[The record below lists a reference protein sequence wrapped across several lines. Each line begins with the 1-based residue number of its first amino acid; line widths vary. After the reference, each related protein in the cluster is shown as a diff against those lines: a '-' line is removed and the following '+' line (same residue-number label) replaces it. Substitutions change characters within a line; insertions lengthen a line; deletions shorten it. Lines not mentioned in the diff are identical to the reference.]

1 MVEQGKLY
9 KTVSYF
15 ILIIMSCL
23 AVFPFLL
30 LIASSFTSEP
40 SLLQYGYGFWPKE
53 FSLEAYRYLWENAA
67 VIARAYGITLLVT
80 VAGTTVGVTCILL
93 LAYPLSMPDMPGR
106 RVLSFLVYFTML
118 FNGGLVPT
126 YMLYTNYFHLK
137 NNILALIIPTLL
149 MKAYYV
155 ILARSFFSTS
165 VPKDILEAARVD
177 GASEFRILFSI
188 VRPMATPIIATIA
201 LMQGLAYWNDW
212 TNGLY
217 YINQKNLYSI
227 QQLLN
232 TMIQDI
238 KALQSSFDSTVIA
251 SAANMLPT
259 TAVRMAIAVIGV
271 LPMIIVYP
279 YFQKFF
285 IKGLTLGA
293 VKG

>member
-1 MVEQGKLY
+1 M
-9 KTVSYF
+9 
-15 ILIIMSCL
+15 
-23 AVFPFLL
+23 
-30 LIASSFTSEP
+30 
-40 SLLQYGYGFWPKE
+40 
-53 FSLEAYRYLWENAA
+53 
-67 VIARAYGITLLVT
+67 
-80 VAGTTVGVTCILL
+80 
-93 LAYPLSMPDMPGR
+93 
-106 RVLSFLVYFTML
+106 
-118 FNGGLVPT
+118 
-126 YMLYTNYFHLK
+126 
-137 NNILALIIPTLL
+137 ALIVPTLL

-201 LMQGLAYWNDW
+201 LMQGLTYWNDW

-217 YINQKNLYSI
+217 YINQKDLYSI

-271 LPMIIVYP
+271 LPMIIIYP